1 MFECAESSFKA
12 KPKQQKKK
20 KKQKK
25 TEKKRSN
32 TRGEI
37 IIHSTYY
44 LFSDWPK
51 TSSSCRLYNNHAKDA
66 QGSRVIMACMT
77 AVHDFYDDFLSMIW
91 CLPSPEEAKT

>member
-12 KPKQQKKK
+12 KPKQK
-20 KKQKK
+20 KKQKKQKKK

-32 TRGEI
+32 TREEI

-51 TSSSCRLYNNHAKDA
+51 TFSE
-66 QGSRVIMACMT
+66 
-77 AVHDFYDDFLSMIW
+77 F
-91 CLPSPEEAKT
+91 

>member
-1 MFECAESSFKA
+1 MIRKPQEKLSVKMFECAESSFKA
-12 KPKQQKKK
+12 KPKQKKN
-20 KKQKK
+20 QKK

-51 TSSSCRLYNNHAKDA
+51 T
-66 QGSRVIMACMT
+66 
-77 AVHDFYDDFLSMIW
+77 LS
-91 CLPSPEEAKT
+91 EF